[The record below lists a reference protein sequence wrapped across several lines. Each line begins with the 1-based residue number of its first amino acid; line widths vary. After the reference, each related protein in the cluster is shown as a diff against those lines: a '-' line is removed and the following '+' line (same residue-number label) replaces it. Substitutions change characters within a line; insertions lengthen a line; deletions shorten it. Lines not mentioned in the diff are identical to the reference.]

1 MGGEG
6 WGALAGLRCC
16 VWLTCIRS
24 TGSSNAATRG
34 AGDALTRR
42 LEAGEKRGKC
52 RTNMEFADRERKI
65 MRGKNAG
72 ARRQSMVG
80 DANDI

>member
-1 MGGEG
+1 VGGEG

-42 LEAGEKRGKC
+42 LEAGEKCGK
-52 RTNMEFADRERKI
+52 RKAREEQDEH
-65 MRGKNAG
+65 G
-72 ARRQSMVG
+72 V
-80 DANDI
+80 